1 MAQAR
6 SAAARFTLAS
16 FLDRCCT
23 KACFSGEGLS
33 ASASEKQAPVAPDHS
48 DHWSVATSRLHGLRP
63 PGIAIDVTYVDRERS
78 SGRWILETIT
88 SEERDLYSLAV
99 VSATDGWTVGI
110 GGRVYHYDGASWT
123 LHTTTVEG
131 STLDSIAMVSATDG
145 WIVGWGGRIYR
156 TIP

>member
-1 MAQAR
+1 M
-6 SAAARFTLAS
+6 
-16 FLDRCCT
+16 
-23 KACFSGEGLS
+23 
-33 ASASEKQAPVAPDHS
+33 QAPLRSKLRWLLITAII
-48 DHWSVATSRLHGLRP
+48 GLLP
-63 PGIAIDVTYVDRERS
+63 LAGCMDCGLPGIAIDVTYVDRERS